1 MRFRLFPWSGGA
13 ALTACAVALGVS
25 TNQNLRSFLVY
36 VLIGTMLFYP
46 LLDRQWRP
54 PGLPKQF
61 RNSAAWAFL
70 MLTAAALLAWKPEYF
85 KPGLSTLVTAALP
98 EEWFFRA
105 YFMTSVG
112 FGLQANLT
120 ASLLFSVLHGL
131 TRGWPIAA
139 LVFVPSLFYGWLY
152 QRTRDL
158 PLLVLMHALSNIV
171 FMMFIAAY
179 VDRWFPVIATR

>member
-1 MRFRLFPWSGGA
+1 MRIRLFPWIGGA
-13 ALTACAVALGVS
+13 ALTACAAALGAS
-25 TNQNLRSFLVY
+25 ANQNLRSFLVY

-70 MLTAAALLAWKPEYF
+70 MLTAAALLAWKPIYLQ
-85 KPGLSTLVTAALP
+85 PSLSTLFTAALP

-105 YFMTSVG
+105 YFMTSLG
-112 FGLQANLT
+112 SGLPANLIT
-120 ASLLFSVLHGL
+120 SLLFSTLHGW
-131 TRGWPIAA
+131 THSWVMAI
-139 LVFVPSLFYGWLY
+139 LVFIPSLLYGWLY

-158 PLLVLMHALSNIV
+158 PLLVLTHALSNIV
-171 FMMFIAAY
+171 FMMFIANFLTK
-179 VDRWFPVIATR
+179 WFGIS

>member
-1 MRFRLFPWSGGA
+1 MRIRLFPWIGGA
-13 ALTACAVALGVS
+13 ALTACAAALGAS
-25 TNQNLRSFLVY
+25 ANQNLRSFLVY

-70 MLTAAALLAWKPEYF
+70 MLTAAALLAWKPIYLQ
-85 KPGLSTLVTAALP
+85 PSLSTLFTAALP

-105 YFMTSVG
+105 YFMTSLG
-112 FGLQANLT
+112 SGLPANLV
-120 ASLLFSVLHGL
+120 ASVLFSVLHGL
-131 TRGWPIAA
+131 TRGWVMAIQ
-139 LVFVPSLFYGWLY
+139 VFIPSLLYGWLY

-158 PLLVLMHALSNIV
+158 PLLVLTHTLSNIV
-171 FMMFIAAY
+171 FMMFIANFLGK
-179 VDRWFPVIATR
+179 WFGIP